1 MSFLKIYFQIIIIFL
16 VSISSAHTLEKTA
29 FLDIDY
35 ILNESNYGKS
45 ITKELEKLN
54 KKNVDILNSKEK
66 IINEKKNQ
74 INKTKNISS
83 KEKLSDDINKFN
95 QEVKEYEIEKK
106 KIVKEFQKIKKKKID
121 NFLLKINPLIQK
133 YMKDNSIDILF
144 DKNQIFMGSNKN
156 DITNDILTLVNTSL
170 NNG

>member
-1 MSFLKIYFQIIIIFL
+1 MNFVKIYFQVIIISFL
-16 VSISSAHTLEKTA
+16 SISFVHSVEKTA

-35 ILNESNYGKS
+35 VLNESNYGKL

-54 KKNVDILNSKEK
+54 KKNVSLLNSKEK
-66 IINEKKNQ
+66 IINEKKNE

-106 KIVKEFQKIKKKKID
+106 KIVKEFQKIKKKK
-121 NFLLKINPLIQK
+121 NW
-133 YMKDNSIDILF
+133 
-144 DKNQIFMGSNKN
+144 
-156 DITNDILTLVNTSL
+156 
-170 NNG
+170 

>member
-1 MSFLKIYFQIIIIFL
+1 MSF
-16 VSISSAHTLEKTA
+16 AHTEEKTA

-35 ILNESNYGKS
+35 VLNESNYGKS